1 MIANIRVLTDGNS
14 RSLCQLDLMKFSKE
28 AVLARMEERGIKE
41 DSFFICGFSDW
52 EVDSIMSL
60 QEAYLLKKVILEL
73 YDGDD
78 FLVQHMLKHHQSP
91 SFIMS
96 HYYRFV
102 SKDETALKKQLLEGA
117 DMDSVVEFFFQASS
131 WVRAIQAYID
141 QGVVLNISKGFY
153 VSCE

>member
-14 RSLCQLDLMKFSKE
+14 RALCQLDLMKFSKE
-28 AVLARMEERGIKE
+28 AVLARMDEKGITE
-41 DSFFICGFSDW
+41 DSFFICGFLDW

-60 QEAYLLKKVILEL
+60 QEAYFLEL

-91 SFIMS
+91 SFIMT

-102 SKDETALKKQLLEGA
+102 SKDETALMKQLLEGA
-117 DMDSVVEFFFQASS
+117 EMDSVVEFFFQASS

-141 QGVVLNISKGFY
+141 QGVVLNTSKGFY
-153 VSCE
+153 VLCE

>member
-28 AVLARMEERGIKE
+28 AVLTRMEERGIKE

-102 SKDETALKKQLLEGA
+102 SKDETVLMKKLMEGA
-117 DMDSVVEFFFQASS
+117 DMDSVVEFFFQAVS
-131 WVRAIQAYID
+131 WPRAVQAYID
-141 QGVVLNISKGFY
+141 HGVVLNTPKGFY

>member
-14 RSLCQLDLMKFSKE
+14 WALCQLDLMKFSKE
-28 AVLARMEERGIKE
+28 AVLARMDEKGITE

-60 QEAYLLKKVILEL
+60 QEAYFLKKVILEL

-91 SFIMS
+91 SFIMT

-102 SKDETALKKQLLEGA
+102 SKDETALMKQLLEGA
-117 DMDSVVEFFFQASS
+117 EMDSVVEFFFQASS

-141 QGVVLNISKGFY
+141 QGVVLNTSKGFY
-153 VSCE
+153 VLCE

>member
-102 SKDETALKKQLLEGA
+102 SKDETALMKQLLEGA

-141 QGVVLNISKGFY
+141 QGVVLNTSKGSY